1 MKAKAVL
8 LLGLAL
14 CLSGASVADTLL
26 LEGIQTNNQTAHERP
41 VRGMRMDSVEQ
52 QFGSPTAKHSPVG
65 DPPISRWEYNG
76 FVVYFEYD
84 RVLHAV
90 VRLQSRES

>member
-26 LEGIQTNNQTAHERP
+26 LDGIQTDNQTAHERP
-41 VRGMRMDSVEQ
+41 VRGMTMDSVEQ

-90 VRLQSRES
+90 MRHQSREG

>member
-8 LLGLAL
+8 LLSLSL
-14 CLSGASVADTLL
+14 CLSGVSVADTLL
-26 LEGIQTNNQTAHERP
+26 LDGIQTDNQMVSERP
-41 VRGMRMDSVEQ
+41 VRGMSMDSVEQ

-90 VRLQSRES
+90 MRQQSREG